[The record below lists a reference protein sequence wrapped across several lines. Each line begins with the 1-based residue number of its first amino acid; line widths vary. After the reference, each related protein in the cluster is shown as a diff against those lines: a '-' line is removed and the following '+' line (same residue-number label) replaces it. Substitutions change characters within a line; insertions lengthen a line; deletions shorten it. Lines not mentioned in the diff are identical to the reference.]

1 MERIS
6 GRADTP
12 VRKVLNYASD
22 NFAKHLPI
30 VYILTVIGKAGNGK
44 LVIKGLFIGNDY
56 ECFKLAAELSFQ
68 VNFIMLE
75 KSLKKVVVYLDPMEF
90 KILGLAIRVFIEPEW
105 QLLMMKS

>member
-1 MERIS
+1 M

-12 VRKVLNYASD
+12 VRKVLNYASN

-30 VYILTVIGKAGNGK
+30 VHILTVIGKAGNGK
-44 LVIKGLFIGNDY
+44 LVIKGLFIGDDY
-56 ECFKLAAELSFQ
+56 EYFKLVAELSLQ